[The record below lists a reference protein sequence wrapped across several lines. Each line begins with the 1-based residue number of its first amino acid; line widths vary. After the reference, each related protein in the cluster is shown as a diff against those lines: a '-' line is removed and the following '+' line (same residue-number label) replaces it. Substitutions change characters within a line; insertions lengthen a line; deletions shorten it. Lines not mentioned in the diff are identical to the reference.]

1 MKGLEIFG
9 KNDWRPELHSGQT
22 DGIQEVQ
29 GQEATSSQEW
39 QPLEV
44 LLASSYLVEK
54 LHARDHHSAHNEVEK
69 GLFQA
74 GTGSRGCG
82 HISLLT
88 HHETIIPKNSSTKIP
103 WS

>member
-9 KNDWRPELHSGQT
+9 KDDWRPELHSGQI

-39 QPLEV
+39 QPREV

-74 GTGSRGCG
+74 GTGNRGVWP
-82 HISLLT
+82 HTLVD
-88 HHETIIPKNSSTKIP
+88 SS
-103 WS
+103 